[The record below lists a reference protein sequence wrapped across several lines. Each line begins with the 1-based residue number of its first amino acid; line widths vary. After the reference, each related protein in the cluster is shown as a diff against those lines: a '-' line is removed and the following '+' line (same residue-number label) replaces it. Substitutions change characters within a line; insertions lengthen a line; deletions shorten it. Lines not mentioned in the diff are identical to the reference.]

1 MIRSCS
7 WGCGELAAP
16 PFSQSEV
23 GRKKTLA
30 DHRDQLVT
38 CSSRE
43 PVSEERGDAEPVYL
57 EWGFLKGKVDAINTE
72 RRGHC
77 TSLAGQC
84 PRGGS
89 PKMVPDADCVKV
101 VGQPAGCE
109 KLLLDL
115 WWPQKSVQQVF

>member
-1 MIRSCS
+1 MIRSCT

-30 DHRDQLVT
+30 DHRDELLT

-57 EWGFLKGKVDAINTE
+57 EWGSPKGKVDAINTE

-77 TSLAGQC
+77 TELGRTMSQG
-84 PRGGS
+84 RGT
-89 PKMVPDADCVKV
+89 
-101 VGQPAGCE
+101 
-109 KLLLDL
+109 
-115 WWPQKSVQQVF
+115 